1 MKTFKTLTLSALFA
15 LSSLAFAQDQVA
27 TETTPNVQTN
37 SVQAVVKEEKN
48 AIQQTHLVNIN
59 TATAAELQDKLVGIG
74 EKKAQAIITYR
85 EKHGAFTS
93 VEQLTDVSGIGKA
106 LLKQNINRIALQ

>member
-15 LSSLAFAQDQVA
+15 LSSFAIAQEQAVSQMPPQA
-27 TETTPNVQTN
+27 EQ
-37 SVQAVVKEEKN
+37 VQAVVKTEKT
-48 AIQQTHLVNIN
+48 ATIPQTHLVNIN
-59 TATAAELQDKLVGIG
+59 TASVAELQDKLVGIG
-74 EKKAQAIITYR
+74 EKKAQAIISYR

-106 LLKQNINRIALQ
+106 LLKQNINRIVLE